1 MSDPST
7 SASWQKNVIC
17 RYFVVGSCQKGSE
30 CSYSHDPEL
39 AASQAAYSQ
48 MSDFCD
54 PYYTS
59 SYADPSE
66 EYSGEVVY
74 GCEYDDQNSYVP
86 DCQPELGEEEE
97 PPNLYHNNNHEPQ
110 PLQHPALLH
119 PQLQQNGPN
128 SCYHTT
134 ACQIQSLS
142 VGMNTMSLD
151 PCSDP
156 NCLDNSASVLETQ
169 EFSGSYNS
177 TGSPTYIV
185 YTPVYQSPSAPGVGV
200 PSLVSPV
207 GAEVVSPVAGA
218 SPISISVSPQGSNNG
233 ILSPVAG
240 ILSPTGIISPP
251 GGILSPGG
259 VISPAGGL
267 MSPAILPTS
276 PGLQQPPMISL
287 QMQDAAMLH
296 QDPNDPL
303 MSHSPTVLNDHLLSH
318 EDPTMLHHADLQSH
332 NDPAQSHSD
341 YIQSHHDARVS
352 HINEDNTGGQQDN
365 ADSGGAECSLEQL
378 DEGGT
383 RTSFAYGSDVEH
395 NNVYPVTPPSASNHN
410 SCLTTS
416 TSTSP
421 LNNCNKPV
429 IKKGYS
435 VSKQSGLNP
444 NTAEFSPSPRA
455 VVSCAPPP
463 PPQQQQPDHSSQ
475 HRDQTCTSQHTAG
488 AEGGGWRAPTNWAL
502 APEFKPSSLAQTS
515 QHQEQPTV
523 VNKQRSWAQVVN
535 SNIVKQG
542 NNLSVADAESQ
553 LCPYFRV
560 GECRY
565 GDICMYIHGNSCDY
579 CGQNVLHP
587 NHENQRKAHLGECLR
602 EHERDMELSFAV
614 ARSRE
619 KTCGICMEVVLD
631 KSKGEAR
638 FGILPNCNHCF
649 CLPCIRKWRQAK
661 QFEHKIIRACP
672 ECRQTSDFICPSR
685 FWVETPEQKDQL
697 LSEYKKNLGLKECK
711 YFNKGSGECPFG
723 NKCFYQH
730 ADKDGR
736 IIDVGPPRKPQRRV
750 NAEGNLSLVQ
760 RLLLYDFLEER
771 EGQLV
776 LPMEFVELFDLY
788 SDSDDWSHDTEIII
802 DVET

>member
-1 MSDPST
+1 MSETRPSA

-17 RYFVVGSCQKGSE
+17 RYFVVGSCQKGSD

-39 AASQAAYSQ
+39 AAAQSSYSQ
-48 MSDFCD
+48 MNEFCE

-59 SYADPSE
+59 SYADQSD
-66 EYSGEVVY
+66 EYTGEVVY
-74 GCEYDDQNSYVP
+74 GCEYVP
-86 DCQPELGEEEE
+86 ECPPELEEEE
-97 PPNLYHNNNHEPQ
+97 ESQHEPQHLYHNNNHEPQ
-110 PLQHPALLH
+110 QQQHQAVLH
-119 PQLQQNGPN
+119 PHLQQNSPS

-156 NCLDNSASVLETQ
+156 NCLDNSQSVLETQ
-169 EFSGSYNS
+169 EFSGGCSYNS

-185 YTPVYQSPSAPGVGV
+185 YAPVYQSPPAPGV
-200 PSLVSPV
+200 PTLVSPV
-207 GAEVVSPVAGA
+207 GAEVVSPGPGA
-218 SPISISVSPQGSNNG
+218 SPISISVSPQGSNG
-233 ILSPVAG
+233 ILSPAAG
-240 ILSPTGIISPP
+240 ILSPTGVLSPV
-251 GGILSPGG
+251 GGILSPGSL
-259 VISPAGGL
+259 ISPVGGL
-267 MSPAILPTS
+267 MSPGMIPTS
-276 PGLQQPPMISL
+276 PGLQHPSMISL
-287 QMQDAAMLH
+287 HMQ
-296 QDPNDPL
+296 
-303 MSHSPTVLNDHLLSH
+303 
-318 EDPTMLHHADLQSH
+318 EQSH
-332 NDPAQSHSD
+332 DHTE
-341 YIQSHHDARVS
+341 SHHDATLLNDPTQSPHDPIMLYDGTVG
-352 HINEDNTGGQQDN
+352 HIDEESTVGHQYNDE
-365 ADSGGAECSLEQL
+365 GGAQCSLEQL
-378 DEGGT
+378 DEGEI
-383 RTSFAYGSDVEH
+383 RTSFVYGSQGSGVLQTP
-395 NNVYPVTPPSASNHN
+395 VYSVTPPADVRETTVYSGTPPAPAASNHN

-429 IKKGYS
+429 INKGFS

-444 NTAEFSPSPRA
+444 NTAEFSPSPRT
-455 VVSCAPPP
+455 VVSCAPAT
-463 PPQQQQPDHSSQ
+463 QQQQQQQQQDHNSQ
-475 HRDQTCTSQHTAG
+475 DRDETCTSQYTAG

-502 APEFKPSSLAQTS
+502 APEFKPSSLAQNS
-515 QHQEQPTV
+515 QHQEQPSV

-553 LCPYFRV
+553 LCPYYRV

-638 FGILPNCNHCF
+638 FGILPSCNHCF

-685 FWVETPEQKDQL
+685 FWVETPEQKEQL

-788 SDSDDWSHDTEIII
+788 SDSDDWTHDTEIII
-802 DVET
+802 HYQT